1 MKIKENILTDKL
13 YKDLYRVSS
22 ELLKGDAE
30 VTELPTETTN
40 EIIKKLNIYFESV
53 VSNHLQLKY
62 RFNNLL
68 TINNYKRFY
77 RLEYRKLIL
86 PFSDVLQDYL
96 FSEARVIL
104 YSDLYSEFKSKYHK
118 QSDKIIYEE
127 AEIFPLAMKYYKVKI
142 IKSYA
147 KALELACKKLKYTQR
162 GGAPLFVITK
172 KKIVKSEF
180 LRLENQFT
188 KWRKKRLEFQKEL
201 NKLRENGAGK

>member
-86 PFSDVLQDYL
+86 PF
-96 FSEARVIL
+96 
-104 YSDLYSEFKSKYHK
+104 
-118 QSDKIIYEE
+118 
-127 AEIFPLAMKYYKVKI
+127 
-142 IKSYA
+142 
-147 KALELACKKLKYTQR
+147 
-162 GGAPLFVITK
+162 
-172 KKIVKSEF
+172 
-180 LRLENQFT
+180 
-188 KWRKKRLEFQKEL
+188 
-201 NKLRENGAGK
+201 